1 MIFENG
7 HPLKAMQLQPI
18 GDDHFEVTT
27 SKLQKETVELQ
38 HLGLVE
44 EEMVKY
50 NFLKVHGLGKRVRS
64 NDVELV
70 FLDLLYIYIN
80 I

>member
-27 SKLQKETVELQ
+27 SKQQKETVEVQ
-38 HLGLVE
+38 HLGFTRRS
-44 EEMVKY
+44 EEMVKDK
-50 NFLKVHGLGKRVRS
+50 FLKVHGLGKRIRS
-64 NDVELV
+64 NDVE
-70 FLDLLYIYIN
+70 
-80 I
+80 